1 MAIKSTNINPKNESR
16 YARHRSIWKGNKN
29 KLDMTVAGLRGTS
42 GTKVYE
48 HLGSPNTLYTEMRD
62 TWDILL
68 AVGRMAPKP
77 GQAMGFW
84 FVEHPPSTK
93 LKQAMPVALHAD
105 LRLIWNDF
113 ITVTARR
120 IGHSDGAGSGG
131 RNSDP
136 DYHGD
141 SLVLLAIGTNSF
153 DFIVSKYGYGWN
165 NKRNHHFFHWQS
177 RVAGFAGLVHVDDLS
192 DHGIG

>member
-29 KLDMTVAGLRGTS
+29 KLDMTVAGVRGAS
-42 GTKVYE
+42 GTRVYE
-48 HLGSPNTLYTEMRD
+48 YLGSPDKVSKELLD
-62 TWDILL
+62 TWDIVL

-77 GQAMGFW
+77 GQAMGYW
-84 FVEHPPSTK
+84 YVEFPPSNK

-105 LRLIWNDF
+105 LRLIWDDF
-113 ITVTARR
+113 ITIAARR
-120 IGHSDGAGSGG
+120 IGRSDGAGTGG
-131 RNSDP
+131 RSKDP

-141 SLVLLAIGTNSF
+141 SLVLMAIGPNSF

-177 RVAGFAGLVHVDDLS
+177 RVTGFVGLVHVDDYG
-192 DHGIG
+192 DN